1 MNFVSKDYL
10 NWKSSYQKQDKESA
24 VENLFMIPCTGVG
37 VVCLLCLFV
46 FQLSRNYENCKEVV
60 GSRRQYDCMSEVGK
74 GHCVVIWIQEKA
86 LLVEEV
92 WLWA

>member
-10 NWKSSYQKQDKESA
+10 NWKSSYQKQDKEST

-46 FQLSRNYENCKEVV
+46 FQ
-60 GSRRQYDCMSEVGK
+60 
-74 GHCVVIWIQEKA
+74 
-86 LLVEEV
+86 
-92 WLWA
+92 